1 MTLTNIAALFGAMVA
16 LAIVPSLSVLVV
28 VTRSATLG
36 FIHGLATVLGIVIGD
51 FVFIILA
58 IYGLS
63 AIAENMAGLFTV
75 VKYLGG
81 VYLIWLGI
89 KLIKSKAKS
98 NQIEITESSLFSSF
112 LSGLTITLADQ
123 KAIFF
128 YMSFFPAFLDLS
140 NVTAMDTIVILAIAA
155 IAVGGVK
162 LGYAYMADKI
172 NLARSFAA
180 KKGINLAAGSV
191 MVSTGIFLIVKN

>member
-1 MTLTNIAALFGAMVA
+1 MTVNSMLALFGAMVA

-28 VTRSATLG
+28 ITRSATLK
-36 FIHGLATVLGIVIGD
+36 FAHGLATVLGIVIAD

-63 AIAENMAGLFTV
+63 AIAENMASLFMV

-81 VYLIWLGI
+81 VYLIWLGMR
-89 KLIKSKAKS
+89 LIRSKARLS
-98 NQIEITESSLFSSF
+98 QIEITESSLFSSV
-112 LSGLTITLADQ
+112 LSGLSLTLGDQ
-123 KAIFF
+123 KAILF

-140 NVTAMDTIVILAIAA
+140 NVSVTDTIIILAIAA

-162 LGYAYMADKI
+162 VGYAYMADKV
-172 NLARSFAA
+172 NLATSIAA
-180 KKGINLAAGSV
+180 RKRINLAAGSV
-191 MVSTGIFLIVKN
+191 MVGTGIFLILKN

>member
-1 MTLTNIAALFGAMVA
+1 MVA

-28 VTRSATLG
+28 ITRSTTLG
-36 FIHGLATVLGIVIGD
+36 FTHGLATVIGIVIGD
-51 FVFIILA
+51 FIFIILA

-63 AIAENMAGLFTV
+63 AIAENMAGLFVV

-89 KLIKSKAKS
+89 KLIKSKAKL
-98 NQIEITESSLFSSF
+98 NQIEITESSWFSSF
-112 LSGLTITLADQ
+112 LSGLSLTLGDQ

-140 NVTAMDTIVILAIAA
+140 NVSALDTIIILAIAA

-162 LGYAYMADKI
+162 VGYAYMADRV
-172 NLARSFAA
+172 NLARSFET
-180 KKGINLAAGSV
+180 KKGINLAAGSA
-191 MVSTGIFLIVKN
+191 MVGTGIFLIAKN